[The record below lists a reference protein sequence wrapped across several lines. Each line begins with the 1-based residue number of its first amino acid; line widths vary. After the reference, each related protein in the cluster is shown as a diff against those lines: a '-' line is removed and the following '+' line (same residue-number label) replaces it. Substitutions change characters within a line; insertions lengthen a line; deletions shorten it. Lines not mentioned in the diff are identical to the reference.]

1 MFVRLGQDMLNLD
14 HVVRVRFGTAFRNGR
29 EELSAEVE
37 GLSPRG
43 ELATLTRYKGEEARL
58 LRAALEECCRR
69 PAFLP
74 EEPEPAVLPLS
85 HPSAG
90 TIADLKLPDA

>member
-1 MFVRLGQDMLNLD
+1 MFVRIGQEMLNLD

-43 ELATLTRYKGEEARL
+43 ELTALTRYKGEEARI
-58 LRAALEECCRR
+58 LREALDACCRQ
-69 PAFLP
+69 PARAEG
-74 EEPEPAVLPLS
+74 EETPVPLS
-85 HPSAG
+85 HPSSG
-90 TIADLKLPDA
+90 TIADLRLPDR